1 MENGNLNSDIHENNH
16 DWFWNIIAESDK
28 NREKLRAILSTFKR
42 DEIAKFQEQFVD
54 ASIEIQ
60 DKPFLEFMEE
70 SEDGVEDIAN
80 WVVSNGKDYY
90 DYIIAHPSEIPNS
103 VNHLTDQILY
113 GIADEVCYEI
123 FGESTGV
130 Y

>member
-1 MENGNLNSDIHENNH
+1 M
-16 DWFWNIIAESDK
+16 
-28 NREKLRAILSTFKR
+28 
-42 DEIAKFQEQFVD
+42 
-54 ASIEIQ
+54 
-60 DKPFLEFMEE
+60 
-70 SEDGVEDIAN
+70 
-80 WVVSNGKDYY
+80 GKDYY
-90 DYIIAHPSEIPNS
+90 DHIMEHPSEIPNS